1 MHWFPFSLFASICF
15 ASVNH
20 LDKYLLSKYFKA
32 RTIGA
37 LLLFSAFVGVP
48 TCFLISIIHPH
59 VFGITFT
66 SALILTANGALYLFG
81 LLPYF
86 YALDK
91 DETSI
96 VAPLFQMVSVFSAL
110 FGALFLSEN
119 LQGVQWFGCLLIL
132 IGGIWISL
140 DTTSISSI
148 KIKYDVLML
157 MILAS
162 AIMAFNGLIF
172 KSTALHLDFW
182 TAMFWEYCG
191 YISFAVIVYI
201 SIPAFRR
208 EFLRVLIKNNGRIIG
223 INVLNEILAIVG
235 KSAQHFATM
244 LTPLAIAYFVH
255 EGAQPFFVLLIGI
268 VLTVF
273 FPSISKE
280 NISKSVLTQK
290 ILSTAVMV
298 LGVYFIS

>member
-1 MHWFPFSLFASICF
+1 MHWLPFSLFASVCF

-37 LLLFSAFVGVP
+37 LLLFSAFIGVP
-48 TCFLISIIHPH
+48 TCLLISIFHPH
-59 VFGITFT
+59 VIGITRT
-66 SALILTANGALYLFG
+66 SGLILTINGALYLFG

-110 FGALFLSEN
+110 FGVLFLGEN
-119 LQGVQWFGCLLIL
+119 LQVNQWFGCFLIL

-140 DTTSISSI
+140 EKPSIRSI
-148 KIKYDVLML
+148 RIKYDVLSL
-157 MILAS
+157 MIVSS
-162 AIMAFNGLIF
+162 AIMALNGLIF
-172 KSTALHLDFW
+172 KATALHLDFW

-191 YISFAVIVYI
+191 YISFAVVVFILV
-201 SIPAFRR
+201 PAFRR
-208 EFLRVLIKNNGRIIG
+208 EFLRVLVKNNRSIIG
-223 INVLNEILAIVG
+223 VNILNEILAIVG

-255 EGAQPFFVLLIGI
+255 EGAQPFFVLLIG
-268 VLTVF
+268 VLLTVF
-273 FPSISKE
+273 FPNISEE
-280 NISKSVLTQK
+280 NISKSVMTQK
-290 ILSTAVMV
+290 ILSIAVMV